1 MNARLEI
8 GFPDVL
14 KHKVLGS
21 KTPIQILKS
30 DQPGNHWGTEN
41 YLIRITFCFT
51 AQHFIQRFSYVPIKA
66 VYRSHLLFLC

>member
-8 GFPDVL
+8 GFPDVQGI
-14 KHKVLGS
+14 LGS

-41 YLIRITFCFT
+41 YLNQNNFLFHCATFHT
-51 AQHFIQRFSYVPIKA
+51 KILVM
-66 VYRSHLLFLC
+66 FL